1 MTIAAASRKIRP
13 APVRK
18 VVSVNASPARA
29 FEVFTAGFAR
39 WWPGATHHIGQAAY
53 KTAVLEPRAGGRWYE
68 IGEDGSECEW
78 GDVLVWDPPGRLV
91 LAWRIG
97 ADWQY
102 HADLETEVEVTFV
115 AEAAGTRVTLEHRR
129 LERMGEAAQT
139 LRAQVDSEGGW
150 TGIMALYAAEASKAD
165 ETASRTE
172 TKGELL

>member
-1 MTIAAASRKIRP
+1 MTTATIRTTIRP

-18 VVSVNASPARA
+18 SIIVKADATHA
-29 FEVFTAGFAR
+29 FEVFTDRIGS
-39 WWPGATHHIGQAAY
+39 WWPHSHSIGSSPQRE
-53 KTAVLEPRAGGRWYE
+53 VVIERRAGGRWYE

-102 HADLETEVEVTFV
+102 HAGLETEVEVTFV